1 MDLALT
7 TILRLY
13 KMPRPPQLLDLR
25 APSTAAYLLLAFLGS
40 SWAAL
45 GQTLSSSET
54 LAISLAPSG
63 VIYSVPT
70 SLTLSSAGTFASYI
84 GSLSLSS
91 EIRTTASGSGSITLQ
106 ATSDFSPTTGPS
118 ISSGLLTYVCSAA
131 SYGTACSGTISAST
145 SSQTS
150 VASFSSLSCTGGG
163 SPCSGSDPN
172 TITLQ
177 FIVPDKATYKT
188 GSYTATITFTISAS

>member
-1 MDLALT
+1 
-7 TILRLY
+7 
-13 KMPRPPQLLDLR
+13 MPRQLYPLDLR
-25 APSTAAYLLLAFLGS
+25 SPSTAVYLMLAFLGS
-40 SWAAL
+40 SSVAL

-54 LAISLAPSG
+54 LAISLSPTG

-91 EIRTTASGSGSITLQ
+91 EVRTSSSGSAAITLQ
-106 ATSDFSPTTGPS
+106 ATSDFSPTTGPLV
-118 ISSGLLTYVCSAA
+118 SGGKLSYQCSAA

-145 SSQTS
+145 TSQTS

-177 FIVPDKATYKT
+177 FTVPDQATYKT

>member
-1 MDLALT
+1 
-7 TILRLY
+7 
-13 KMPRPPQLLDLR
+13 MPKQPHSLDFLSQ
-25 APSTAAYLLLAFLGS
+25 STAAYLMLAFLGS
-40 SWAAL
+40 SSAAL

-54 LAISLAPSG
+54 LAISLSPSG

-91 EIRTTASGSGSITLQ
+91 EIRTSSSGSASITLQ

-118 ISSGLLTYVCSAA
+118 ISSGLLSYQCSSA
-131 SYGTACSGTISAST
+131 SYGTACSVTISAST
-145 SSQTS
+145 TSQTS

-177 FIVPDKATYKT
+177 FTVPDQATYKT